1 MSRWKGHDLEP
12 EQLLLLL
19 GSLLL
24 DVTTRAGALFQLLAL
39 DLDQSLE
46 LGNDFLKL
54 ARIVW
59 QLPASLTPAR
69 CLIHLQGLL
78 NFSAYFEC
86 LHPTAF

>member
-1 MSRWKGHDLEP
+1 MEP

-24 DVTTRAGALFQLLAL
+24 DVTARAGALSQLLAL

-54 ARIVW
+54 ARIVR
-59 QLPASLTPAR
+59 QLPASLTPTR

-78 NFSAYFEC
+78 DFSAYFEC

>member
-19 GSLLL
+19 GFLLL
-24 DVTTRAGALFQLLAL
+24 DVSTRAGAPFQLLAL

-78 NFSAYFEC
+78 DFSAYFEC
-86 LHPTAF
+86 LHLTAF